1 LKEQQKLVQEK
12 DSLIRYFFFTDR
24 TANKS
29 VLHDF
34 CFSQHV
40 SLADV
45 CLLLQESHLQQFDHD
60 KLYFHHHWQRSAAA
74 LHGTEE
80 TRLKRQRS
88 GGESISIGREEDAK
102 SLTTTDHR
110 SFNEKTSDYAA
121 AEEADFTPA
130 GGSLSRKESSSKPRP
145 DPSKQDYIHVRARR
159 GQATD
164 SHSLA
169 ERVRR
174 NRLCLSRIDQ
184 ASPLSR
190 L

>member
-1 LKEQQKLVQEK
+1 M
-12 DSLIRYFFFTDR
+12 
-24 TANKS
+24 
-29 VLHDF
+29 
-34 CFSQHV
+34 
-40 SLADV
+40 
-45 CLLLQESHLQQFDHD
+45 
-60 KLYFHHHWQRSAAA
+60 
-74 LHGTEE
+74 
-80 TRLKRQRS
+80 
-88 GGESISIGREEDAK
+88 GREEDVK

-121 AEEADFTPA
+121 AEEADFSPA
-130 GGSLSRKESSSKPRP
+130 GGFLSRKESSSKARP
-145 DPSKQDYIHVRARR
+145 DPPKQDYIHVRARR

-174 NRLCLSRIDQ
+174 NRLCLLRIDQ